1 MHAYIHT
8 FPATYIYHVVIF
20 NALAELL
27 CQVALLVTNPINNK
41 EFPCS
46 DSGHFWVQK
55 LPN

>member
-1 MHAYIHT
+1 MHAKINT
-8 FPATYIYHVVIF
+8 DPATYIYHVAIF
-20 NALAELL
+20 NDLAELL